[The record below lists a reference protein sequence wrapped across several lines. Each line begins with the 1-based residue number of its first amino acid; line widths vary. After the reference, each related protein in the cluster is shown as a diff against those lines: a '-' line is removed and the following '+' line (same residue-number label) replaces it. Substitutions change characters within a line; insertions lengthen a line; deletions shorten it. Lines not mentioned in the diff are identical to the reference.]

1 VSYPQKVVRA
11 AYGAV
16 SKLLEMQLRGVGDE
30 ADDDAAEPTD
40 RAAYLQPLGLAVLPV
55 VARTLRAWVE
65 QSGDEPH
72 VTRLWNKAATPTD
85 LESGETRLY
94 AAGTITNALRL
105 LAGAAVLE
113 APSVKLGAAAT
124 KKVNREGDAI
134 RPGSLTISA
143 TTSTLTITY
152 TAPDG
157 GGTQSASIAVGGS
170 PAVFTPATTT
180 ITLAGKTGAGS
191 DKVRAED

>member
-1 VSYPQKVVRA
+1 MFPQKVVRA

-16 SKLLEMQLRGVGDE
+16 SKLLELQLRGVGDE

-85 LESGETRLY
+85 LEAGETRLY
-94 AAGTITNALRL
+94 AAGAIGNALRL
-105 LAGAAVLE
+105 LAGAAVLQ
-113 APSVKLGAAAT
+113 APSIKLGAAAT
-124 KKVNREGDAI
+124 KKVNREGDIVNMGTLAFAFT
-134 RPGSLTISA
+134 PGSAAALA
-143 TTSTLTITY
+143 ITY
-152 TAPDG
+152 TPP
-157 GGTQSASIAVGGS
+157 GGS
-170 PAVFTPATTT
+170 PVVLSTGSG
-180 ITLAGKTGAGS
+180 TLTLVGRTGPGS